1 MCLCVLGELQ
11 RCVWRVY
18 CSVCLGSQQSS
29 FPAPSLLLPICPSSK
44 ALKDVYTTLTRARQL
59 EQLEQLV
66 GTVVLTQTHG
76 RMYSS
81 RRRSRST
88 VRLYYRTRPL
98 ARCPDCPEGTCPS
111 RLVVPR
117 RRSSLFYLP
126 LTLSSPSTGS
136 FVPSPALAGRLA
148 GRCWQVCSSCSW

>member
-66 GTVVLTQTHG
+66 GSTYTDTRSDVQC
-76 RMYSS
+76 S

-88 VRLYYRTRPL
+88 TQPL
-98 ARCPDCPEGTCPS
+98 ARCPNCPEGTCPS
-111 RLVVPR
+111 RLVVAR

-148 GRCWQVCSSCSW
+148 GRCWQV